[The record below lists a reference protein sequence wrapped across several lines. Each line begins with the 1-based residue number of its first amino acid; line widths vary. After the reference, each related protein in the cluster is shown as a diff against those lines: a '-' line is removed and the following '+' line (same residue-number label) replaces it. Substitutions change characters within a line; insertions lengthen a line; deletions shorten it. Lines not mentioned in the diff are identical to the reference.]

1 MKHWKFKTS
10 RIKVWPLRNLNVRK
24 PFDFGLTWW
33 PDLWWPGIKNAYV
46 LLFNCYQV
54 LKMVALRTVIFFAIR
69 ENQVGWADYSPTSS
83 VRVNTKELPELLLA
97 GAGANACLERLH
109 DKPDGYVGEFQ
120 YMIDMLGKVSQLSV
134 RVSTPALKKCPH
146 AVSKRSGQ
154 VRGTGS
160 TATGGESEM
169 AINTT

>member
-1 MKHWKFKTS
+1 M
-10 RIKVWPLRNLNVRK
+10 
-24 PFDFGLTWW
+24 TW
-33 PDLWWPGIKNAYV
+33 DKKCICSIIQ
-46 LLFNCYQV
+46 LLSGTENGGAAHC
-54 LKMVALRTVIFFAIR
+54 IFSAIR

-83 VRVNTKELPELLLA
+83 VRVNAKELPELLLA

-160 TATGGESEM
+160 QPWTEKVRWQ
-169 AINTT
+169 